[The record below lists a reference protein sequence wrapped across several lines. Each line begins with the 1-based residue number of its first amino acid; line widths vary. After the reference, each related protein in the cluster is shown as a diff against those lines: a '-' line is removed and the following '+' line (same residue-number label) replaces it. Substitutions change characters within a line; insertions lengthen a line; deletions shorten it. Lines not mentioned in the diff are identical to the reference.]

1 LQDAGGGHFVDHL
14 LALGAR
20 HVGSQQD
27 FLGFDSAE
35 AFVDKLDRQP
45 QCGVQLVCKNACPLG
60 CWAFLA
66 FGVERQTQHNAI
78 RIGFLGCSRDGVEIA
93 HTTVSRDGRPRLG
106 SEPQSVRY
114 RNADASRAQVDAEHS
129 GHEEPYERNL
139 VYYRTWGTTSNM
151 SDEPKLPAN
160 APQLQIELDEVT
172 AQGAYSNLVFLNHND
187 AEFTLDFVYV
197 QPGGPRA
204 RVRSRIIMSP
214 RHAKRFL
221 RALESNVARYE
232 QVFGKIDEGNPVDP
246 MTVS

>member
-1 LQDAGGGHFVDHL
+1 
-14 LALGAR
+14 
-20 HVGSQQD
+20 
-27 FLGFDSAE
+27 
-35 AFVDKLDRQP
+35 
-45 QCGVQLVCKNACPLG
+45 
-60 CWAFLA
+60 
-66 FGVERQTQHNAI
+66 
-78 RIGFLGCSRDGVEIA
+78 
-93 HTTVSRDGRPRLG
+93 
-106 SEPQSVRY
+106 
-114 RNADASRAQVDAEHS
+114 
-129 GHEEPYERNL
+129 
-139 VYYRTWGTTSNM
+139 M

-204 RVRSRIIMSP
+204 WVRSRIIMSP

>member
-1 LQDAGGGHFVDHL
+1 
-14 LALGAR
+14 
-20 HVGSQQD
+20 
-27 FLGFDSAE
+27 
-35 AFVDKLDRQP
+35 
-45 QCGVQLVCKNACPLG
+45 
-60 CWAFLA
+60 
-66 FGVERQTQHNAI
+66 
-78 RIGFLGCSRDGVEIA
+78 
-93 HTTVSRDGRPRLG
+93 
-106 SEPQSVRY
+106 
-114 RNADASRAQVDAEHS
+114 
-129 GHEEPYERNL
+129 
-139 VYYRTWGTTSNM
+139 M

-160 APQLQIELDEVT
+160 VPQLQIELDEVT

-221 RALESNVARYE
+221 RALESNISRYE